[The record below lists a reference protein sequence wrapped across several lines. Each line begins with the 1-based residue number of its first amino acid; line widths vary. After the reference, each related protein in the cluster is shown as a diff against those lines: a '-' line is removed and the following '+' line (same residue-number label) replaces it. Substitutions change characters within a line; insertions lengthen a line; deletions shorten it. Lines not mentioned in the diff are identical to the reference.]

1 MISFI
6 NISDEKP
13 YKYFLDFYEQA
24 VESRQ
29 SAVQAIVISSYNNN
43 KKEVNARFVNLKYIV
58 NDEWIFF
65 SNYNSEKSTDFKS
78 CPQISGVFYWDTI
91 NIQIRI
97 KAKVFKTSSIFSD
110 KHFASRSPE
119 KNALAI
125 VSNQSQPIESF
136 DNIKEMYQETLNNKK
151 KIQKRPSYWGG
162 YSFKPYF
169 FEFWSGNKNRLNK
182 RRVFSKTK
190 DGWSSY
196 LLQP

>member
-1 MISFI
+1 MINFI

-13 YKYFLDFYEQA
+13 YEYFLNYYEKA
-24 VESRQ
+24 LNSGQ
-29 SAVQAIVISSYNNN
+29 SAVQAIAISSFNSE
-43 KKEVNARFVNLKYIV
+43 KEEVNARFVNLKYIV
-58 NDEWIFF
+58 NNEWIFF
-65 SNYNSEKSTDFKS
+65 SNYNSQKSEDFKS
-78 CPQISGVFYWDTI
+78 CSQISGIFYWDSI
-91 NIQIRI
+91 DIQIRL

-125 VSNQSQPIESF
+125 ASNQSKPIESF
-136 DNIKEMYQETLNNKK
+136 EDIKKIYKETLNNKK
-151 KIQKRPSYWGG
+151 KIQKRPDYWGG

-182 RRVFSKTK
+182 RIVFSRTK
-190 DGWSSY
+190 DEWGTF

>member
-1 MISFI
+1 MINFI
-6 NISDEKP
+6 NISDEEP
-13 YKYFLDFYEQA
+13 YKYFLNYYQQA
-24 VESRQ
+24 VGKRQ
-29 SAVQAIVISSYNNN
+29 SAVQAIVISSFNNN
-43 KKEVNARFVNLKYIV
+43 NREVNARFVNLKYIV
-58 NDEWIFF
+58 DDEWIFF
-65 SNYNSEKSTDFKS
+65 SNYNSQKSTDFKS
-78 CPQISGVFYWDTI
+78 CSQISGVFYWDTI
-91 NIQIRI
+91 NIQIRL

-125 VSNQSQPIESF
+125 ASNQSQPIESF
-136 DNIKEMYQETLNNKK
+136 NDIKKIYEETLNNKK
-151 KIQKRPSYWGG
+151 KLQKRPVSWGG

-182 RRVFSKTK
+182 RKVFSKTK